1 MSKPLVS
8 VGVPVYNA
16 ECYLRLALDSLL
28 AQDYENFELLI
39 SDNASTD
46 KTEEICREYSARDSR
61 IRYFR
66 NETNIGGPKNFGRL
80 LELSSG
86 KYFMWSAHDDL
97 RAPTYLSECV
107 SALESNPSA
116 VCCFTSVVFIDE
128 DGKTVEPGYEQGHPR
143 FGLLEHNR
151 RKRVRYLLAHAGW
164 YSFYSLMRTEALRK
178 CGPLQNLLGL
188 DLALLFELSLMGPMI
203 KIPKALFFYRVFP
216 NLKTVESIMESVDT
230 SNRGKPI
237 RPYTDIL
244 RALLGTL
251 RKAHIGGFNKSAL
264 FFEVVFNYCFRN
276 AQTRSMLGAESLK
289 ETTRAYREGDY
300 KGAALSAPLCLL
312 TIPDKLYHLRVST
325 EERLMS
331 SYQRR
336 DLWTFTRSLPLYIIL
351 TPGNLFR
358 PEAWAA
364 IGKLFR
370 RHGAMVK

>member
-16 ECYLRLALDSLL
+16 ERYLRLALDSLL

-46 KTEEICREYSARDSR
+46 KTEEICREYAARDAR

-80 LELSSG
+80 LELASG

-97 RAPTYLSECV
+97 RAQTYLSECV
-107 SALESNPSA
+107 AALERNPSA

-128 DGKTVEPGYEQGHPR
+128 EGKTVEPGYEQGHAK
-143 FGLLEHNR
+143 FGSPEHNR
-151 RKRVRYLLAHAGW
+151 RERVRYMLAHPGW
-164 YSFYSLMRTEALRK
+164 YSFYSLKRTEALRK
-178 CGPLQNLLGL
+178 YSPLQNLLGL
-188 DLALLFELSLMGPMI
+188 DLAPLFELSLMGPMI
-203 KIPKALFFYRVFP
+203 KIPKPLFFYRIFP

-230 SNRGKPI
+230 SNRGKLMC
-237 RPYTDIL
+237 PYTDIL
-244 RALLGTL
+244 RALLSTL
-251 RKAHIGGFNKSAL
+251 RKAHIGGFSKTAL
-264 FFEVVFNYCFRN
+264 YFEVLFNYCLRN
-276 AQTRSMLGAESLK
+276 AQTRSMLGAESLR
-289 ETTRAYREGDY
+289 ETSRAYRARDY
-300 KGAALSAPLCLL
+300 KGAASVAPLCLL
-312 TIPDKLYHLRVST
+312 AIPDKLYHLRVST
-325 EERLMS
+325 EERLIS

-351 TPGNLFR
+351 TPANLFR
-358 PEAWAA
+358 AEAWAA